1 MSQCS
6 FSMHN
11 YINTRGTTFLR
22 PGIHYQLMHQL
33 VWIPRPNIK
42 NCYEFDS
49 IHPIYQNAWVLAL
62 TLPCLGD
69 SDRPPWGFR
78 QTTLGIQTDHPGDSD
93 RPPGDSDRP
102 PWGFTQTTLGIH
114 TDHPGDSHK
123 PPWGFTQTTLGI
135 HTEWCITRSKENS

>member
-78 QTTLGIQTDHPGDSD
+78 QTTLGIQTDHPGDSE
-93 RPPGDSDRP
+93 
-102 PWGFTQTTLGIH
+102 TTLGIQTDH
-114 TDHPGDSHK
+114 LEIQTDHPGDSHR
-123 PPWGFTQTTLGI
+123 PSWGFTQTTLGI